1 MGTQSGKMVC
11 RRQVVLLMLLVVVA
25 RGANVMQLDG
35 KQAEIDGAS
44 VKQQLKFEDEMELS
58 QLEEERDHLML
69 LVEEMETA
77 SNAASTKAA
86 SNAASDEAK
95 SSTKDQAALALKD
108 KLDALASAKKALD
121 KMPSG
126 PEKDEMVKEAKKV
139 AAKVKEDDKKEDD
152 KKEVKKVTAK
162 VKEDAKKEVKK
173 VTAKV
178 KR

>member
-1 MGTQSGKMVC
+1 MGTQSGKWCVGGEWC
-11 RRQVVLLMLLVVVA
+11 CLCCWVA

-77 SNAASTKAA
+77 SNAASTK
-86 SNAASDEAK
+86 
-95 SSTKDQAALALKD
+95 DQAALMLKD
-108 KLDALASAKKALD
+108 KMDGLASAKKALD

-126 PEKDEMVKEAKKV
+126 PEKDEMKKAM
-139 AAKVKEDDKKEDD
+139 AAGTKKAIATMPAGPEKDKLA
-152 KKEVKKVTAK
+152 KEVTR
-162 VKEDAKKEVKK
+162 VKTQMEEA
-173 VTAKV
+173 
-178 KR
+178 